1 MKFVKLALAVT
12 LLLLLASCDSSQR
25 VLDETTL
32 KAERGDT
39 TAQVFLGKAYF
50 TGHYAESHGVLQD
63 YAQGVN
69 WFRKAAEQG
78 DAYALRMLG
87 IAYYRGAGVTRDY
100 AQAANWYRK
109 AAEQGDPG
117 AQVWLGSAYYRGEKG
132 FNEPQDL
139 VLAYTWSNLAT
150 HGYHEEAESLRDQV
164 EVELS
169 PAELAEAQRLSSR
182 WKSGKGIEREPNH

>member
-63 YAQGVN
+63 YAQGV
-69 WFRKAAEQG
+69 
-78 DAYALRMLG
+78 
-87 IAYYRGAGVTRDY
+87 
-100 AQAANWYRK
+100 NWYRK